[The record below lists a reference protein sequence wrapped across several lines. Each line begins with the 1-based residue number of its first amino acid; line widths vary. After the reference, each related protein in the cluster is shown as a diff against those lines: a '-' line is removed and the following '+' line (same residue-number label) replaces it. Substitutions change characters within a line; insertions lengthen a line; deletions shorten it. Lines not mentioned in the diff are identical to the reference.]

1 MEEWR
6 LLLEVTMRILWR
18 RCFGHVPLQTDSGL
32 AVSMAERKEIAR
44 LVASV
49 HAVRALGHH
58 YEDDMPRR
66 EQRSVRTTTTVT
78 YYGYGS
84 CR

>member
-6 LLLEVTMRILWR
+6 LSLEVTMRILWR
-18 RCFGHVPLQTDSGL
+18 RCFGHVPLQTDLGL

-49 HAVRALGHH
+49 RAVRALGHH
-58 YEDDMPRR
+58 YEMIWQVGNR
-66 EQRSVRTTTTVT
+66 EVYVRPQQ
-78 YYGYGS
+78 
-84 CR
+84 